1 MNNYFSFIPLYNSFI
16 EKYMIKSNPSFVI
29 IYIYLLKKSINRKD
43 IYLEEIASKLNIL
56 ASDIIKALEYWKDEK
71 IISYSQVENKVEI
84 SFFNVEES
92 KIEEN
97 VNEKQVFNVEK
108 KGYTDEEITIYS
120 QQEEIQRLFRL
131 AEKKLAKTLTYRD
144 REILITLYEHY
155 GMSLEILTVLFTYC
169 IENGKNNL
177 NYIEKVA
184 IDWSENNI
192 DTLEKVEAYRNMYNN
207 DFKKIMRFFGIFGT
221 TPIKEQEDYMK
232 IWILEYKMPLNVIEQ
247 ACTKTVMKLGN
258 PSFKYAHSILKSWYD
273 KGIKSLEDVKK
284 IQEDY
289 GNEIKLKEEEKRKTQ
304 NLKNNSNIYYGTNK
318 FTNYK
323 QRPIDYE
330 MLRKIE
336 LKDLKGD

>member
-16 EKYMIKSNPSFVI
+16 EKYMTKSNPSFVI
-29 IYIYLLKKSINRKD
+29 IYIYLLKKSINKED
-43 IYLEEIASKLNIL
+43 IYLEQIASKLNIL
-56 ASDIIKALEYWKDEK
+56 ASDIIKALEYWKAEK

-92 KIEEN
+92 KIKEN
-97 VNEKQVFNVEK
+97 ISEKQDFNVEK
-108 KGYTDEEITIYS
+108 KGYTDKEITIYS

-155 GMSLEILTVLFTYC
+155 GMSLEIIAVLFTYC

-184 IDWSENNI
+184 IDWAENNI

-207 DFKKIMRFFGIFGT
+207 DFKKIMRFFGIIGT

-232 IWILEYKMPLNVIEQ
+232 TWLLKYKMPLNVIEE
-247 ACTKTVMKLGN
+247 ACTITIMKLGK
-258 PSFKYAHSILKSWYD
+258 PSFKYAHSILESWYN
-273 KGIKSLEDVKK
+273 KGVKSLDDAKK
-284 IQEDY
+284 IQQDY
-289 GNEIKLKEEEKRKTQ
+289 NNEIKLKEEEKRKEQ
-304 NLKNNSNIYYGTNK
+304 KLKNKSHTYYGTNK
-318 FTNYK
+318 FVNFK
-323 QRPIDYE
+323 QEPFDYE

-336 LKDLKGD
+336 LKDLKGE